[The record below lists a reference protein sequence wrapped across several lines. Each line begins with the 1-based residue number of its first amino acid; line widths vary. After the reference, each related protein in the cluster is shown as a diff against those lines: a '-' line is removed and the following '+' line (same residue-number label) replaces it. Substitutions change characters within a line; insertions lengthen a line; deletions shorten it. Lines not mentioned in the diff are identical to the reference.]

1 MKKLILIGIVALV
14 VFMILKAFLVIVSK
28 ITEKAFKVSDKKRD
42 RFEFPL
48 SVAIQLLFILIWLMS
63 SEGVANKFGLNNL
76 EFYISFCMIG
86 IFCVFWCYFSWDMEH
101 IFVKPCISKKRN
113 RMIKKI
119 SIYASIFIFV
129 IIQGY
134 FQTLHAMDPESEI
147 NMMFS
152 VNHICLFDYLF
163 ISS

>member
-14 VFMILKAFLVIVSK
+14 VFMILKALLVIVSK

-101 IFVKPCISKKRN
+101 IF
-113 RMIKKI
+113 
-119 SIYASIFIFV
+119 F
-129 IIQGY
+129 
-134 FQTLHAMDPESEI
+134 
-147 NMMFS
+147 
-152 VNHICLFDYLF
+152 
-163 ISS
+163 

>member
-14 VFMILKAFLVIVSK
+14 VFMILKALLVIVSK

-86 IFCVFWCYFSWDMEH
+86 IFGYSGVISLGTWN
-101 IFVKPCISKKRN
+101 IFLLNHVYPRN
-113 RMIKKI
+113 GI
-119 SIYASIFIFV
+119 
-129 IIQGY
+129 
-134 FQTLHAMDPESEI
+134 E
-147 NMMFS
+147 
-152 VNHICLFDYLF
+152 
-163 ISS
+163 